1 MNRLD
6 RIILDQYSRV
16 KSTNGDPLAVL
27 NETQGEILEA
37 ATPELTLEI
46 IVDSKRVNPEQ
57 ETRSLTAIMR
67 SQQDSK
73 SVGNRATSGI
83 RTANGLAQIGML
95 ASNQG
100 YVGGIVF
107 DHGEPTVHGH
117 SAVFNQPKEDDAI
130 QDAMGT
136 TFYPPMMWV
145 KALRAATY
153 ESRPESARF
162 LSVAEYLA
170 KLGLSL
176 GSMVGEYGDLLG
188 ATGFMPG
195 ERLQGEW
202 DNPLINE
209 HIESETIEAFRLSG
223 LCDQAVVDPNILR
236 ETPQFA
242 EQIIRLGGSLN

>member
-1 MNRLD
+1 MNQLD
-6 RIILDQYSRV
+6 RVILDQFNRV
-16 KSTNGDPLAVL
+16 RSITGDHRAVL
-27 NETQGEILEA
+27 DEVRGEILEV

-46 IVDSKRVNPEQ
+46 IRDHTRAHPERESRTATAQ
-57 ETRSLTAIMR
+57 IRAFQDARSVQ
-67 SQQDSK
+67 S
-73 SVGNRATSGI
+73 RALRGI
-83 RTANGLAQIGML
+83 RMANKLVGINML
-95 ASNQG
+95 AANQG

-107 DHGEPTVHGH
+107 DHGESIVYGH
-117 SAVFNQPKEDDAI
+117 SMAYDRLKTDDPM
-130 QDAMGT
+130 QKTMSP

-153 ESRPESARF
+153 ENRPESARL

-202 DNPLINE
+202 DNPLVGE
-209 HIESETIEAFRLSG
+209 HIESESIEVFKLSG

-242 EQIIRLGGSLN
+242 AQIIQLGGSLN